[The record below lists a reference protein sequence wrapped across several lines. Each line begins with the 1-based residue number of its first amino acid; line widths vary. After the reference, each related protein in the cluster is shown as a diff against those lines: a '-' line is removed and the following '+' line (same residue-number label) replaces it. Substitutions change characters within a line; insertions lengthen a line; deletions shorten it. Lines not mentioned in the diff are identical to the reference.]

1 MRTLKSKK
9 ECTRKLV
16 LPNIYKQLH
25 CNVDIQIKNTN
36 KIKYVK
42 YKCKCKANKIQMK
55 YKWKI
60 ANLDNINDLRV
71 ISTRKIRGV

>member
-1 MRTLKSKK
+1 MRSLKSKN

-55 YKWKI
+55 YK
-60 ANLDNINDLRV
+60 
-71 ISTRKIRGV
+71 